1 MRISDWSSDV
11 CSSDLYNPAFYRP
24 KSRTKGTP
32 ARVHPV
38 SVVLSPNNDGRPLTK
53 EPFQIEKLPDVE
65 GRPLSDIA
73 NIRLAP
79 WLGPEGIFA
88 VKHKENLP
96 DHRLVPC
103 VEPDDIDP
111 NSDTIKGYT
120 RWAIATDADTPED
133 RKSTR
138 LNSSH

>member
-11 CSSDLYNPAFYRP
+11 CSSD
-24 KSRTKGTP
+24 
-32 ARVHPV
+32 
-38 SVVLSPNNDGRPLTK
+38 LSPNNDGRPLTK

-79 WLGPEGIFA
+79 WLGPEGIFV
-88 VKHKENLP
+88 VKHKGNLP

-120 RWAIATDADTPED
+120 RWAIAPDADTHEEEDLHHLDQNLPAMSQD
-133 RKSTR
+133 RKRPR
-138 LNSSH
+138 LKPSPKCASLM